1 MLTGIRRSTP
11 SSVGHDSDR
20 DGDTSELIV
29 ALCALAWR
37 GVQHSCHG
45 VESEQVQWVGKVA
58 WCQGAVQCLRKE
70 CVQARGL
77 RSRCAVVW
85 WLQ

>member
-45 VESEQVQWVGKVA
+45 AESEQCGGLGKLPGVRELYS
-58 WCQGAVQCLRKE
+58 V
-70 CVQARGL
+70 
-77 RSRCAVVW
+77 
-85 WLQ
+85 